1 MGRFSWSGDRGKAAA
16 ACVLVGA
23 LLMMGAPAGAQT
35 SAQAPLGAGG
45 QVQGSLAAMT
55 TRAHAIT
62 AQPGDMVRGSLTGA
76 SMRLVLTNAEGKR
89 ERVLAT
95 GVGELQEFVFV
106 AGPNPPY
113 ALEVRAPVAG
123 TYGLRVTEVVTR
135 AEQVPP
141 PEVIDSPRIRALQQ
155 ALAAGGST
163 EAFWAEVQQRG
174 TPLVEADAEPAKDGT
189 VRVTFVWRGAQRN
202 AWLFGAPSGNHE
214 QLTRL
219 GTSDVWYRSYR
230 VPAGTRLGYK
240 LAPDVPELNA
250 APMVRRRAILA
261 TAQRDPFNARSFPD
275 RPIDIYAGESVFEL
289 ADAPPQTWVAERPG
303 VPKGT
308 VEPHRITSQALG
320 NTRDVALYRPVG
332 WQPGASGNA
341 LLVVFDGDTYQKE
354 VPTPTIL
361 DNLIAAGEL
370 PPMAAILISNPSRQ
384 ARGDE
389 LPPNPA
395 FARFLATE
403 LMPWAR
409 SQGVAAAPARTVV
422 AGASYGGLAAAYL
435 GLQHPEWFGNVY
447 SQSGS
452 FWWSTPGQEPSSL
465 TRDYVQAPVKPV
477 RFYLEAGLFEGNRTG
492 QIGILESTR
501 HLRDVLRAKG
511 YSVQHR
517 EYAAGHDYLHWRGTL
532 ATGLTA
538 LLGKKA
544 AE

>member
-1 MGRFSWSGDRGKAAA
+1 MGRFPWGGGVGGAAA
-16 ACVLVGA
+16 ACVLVGT
-23 LLMMGAPAGAQT
+23 LLMDSAGAQT
-35 SAQAPLGAGG
+35 PADAPLGAGG

-55 TRAHAIT
+55 TRAHGIT

-76 SMRLVLTNAEGKR
+76 GMRLVLTNAEGKR

-95 GVGELQEFVFV
+95 GVGGLQEFVWV

-123 TYGLRVTEVVTR
+123 SYSLRVTEVVTR
-135 AEQVPP
+135 AQQVPP
-141 PEVIDSPRIRALQQ
+141 PEVIESPRIRALQQ

-163 EAFWAEVQQRG
+163 DAFWVEVQGRG
-174 TPLVEADAEPAKDGT
+174 TPLVEADAEPPKDGT
-189 VRVTFVWRGAQRN
+189 VRVTFLWRGAQRN
-202 AWLFGAPSGNHE
+202 AWLFGAPSGNHDP
-214 QLTRL
+214 LARL
-219 GTSDVWYRSYR
+219 GDSDVWYRSYR

-250 APMVRRRAILA
+250 SPMVRRRAILA

-275 RPIDIYAGESVFEL
+275 RPIDIFAGESVFEL
-289 ADAPPQTWVAERPG
+289 PDAPPQPWVAERPG
-303 VPKGT
+303 VPKGV
-308 VEPHRITSQALG
+308 VEPHRIISQALG
-320 NTRDVALYRPVG
+320 NTRDVALYRPAS

-341 LLVVFDGDTYQKE
+341 LLVLFDGDTYQKE

-389 LPPNPA
+389 LPPHPA

-409 SQGVAAAPARTVV
+409 SQGVAAAPTRTVV
-422 AGASYGGLAAAYL
+422 AGASYGGLAAAYA

-452 FWWSTPGQEPSSL
+452 FWWSAPGQEPSSL
-465 TRDYVQAPVKPV
+465 TRDYVQTPVRPV

-492 QIGILESTR
+492 QVGILESTR

-511 YSVQHR
+511 YAVQHR

>member
-1 MGRFSWSGDRGKAAA
+1 MGRFSWGGGAAFA
-16 ACVLVGA
+16 ATAGVLAGTL
-23 LLMMGAPAGAQT
+23 LLMASAGAQA
-35 SAQAPLGAGG
+35 SADVPLGAGG

-55 TRAHAIT
+55 TRAHGIT
-62 AQPGDMVRGSLTGA
+62 AQPGDLVRGNLTGA

-95 GVGELQEFVFV
+95 GVGELREFVFV
-106 AGPNPPY
+106 TGPNPPY

-123 TYGLRVTEVVTR
+123 SYGLRVTEVVTR
-135 AEQVPP
+135 AQQVPP
-141 PEVIDSPRIRALQQ
+141 PEVIESPRIRALQQ
-155 ALAAGGST
+155 SLAAGGT
-163 EAFWAEVQQRG
+163 TDAFWAEVRERG

-219 GTSDVWYRSYR
+219 GDSDVWYRSYR

-289 ADAPPQTWVAERPG
+289 PDAPPQPWVTERPG

-308 VEPHRITSQALG
+308 VEPHRISSQALG
-320 NTRDVALYRPVG
+320 NTRDVALYRPAG

-341 LLVVFDGDTYQKE
+341 LLVLFDGDTYQKE
-354 VPTPTIL
+354 VPTPVIL

-403 LMPWAR
+403 LMPWAH

-422 AGASYGGLAAAYL
+422 AGASYGGLAAAYA

-452 FWWSTPGQEPSSL
+452 FWWGAPGQEPSSL
-465 TRDYVQAPVKPV
+465 TRDYVLAPVRPV

-492 QIGILESTR
+492 QVGILESTR

-511 YSVQHR
+511 YAVQHR

-538 LLGKKA
+538 LLGTKA

>member
-1 MGRFSWSGDRGKAAA
+1 MGRFSWGGGAAFA
-16 ACVLVGA
+16 ATAGVLAGTL
-23 LLMMGAPAGAQT
+23 LLMASAGAQA
-35 SAQAPLGAGG
+35 SADVPLGAGG

-55 TRAHAIT
+55 TRAHGIT
-62 AQPGDMVRGSLTGA
+62 AQPGDLLRGNLMGA

-106 AGPNPPY
+106 TGPNPPY

-123 TYGLRVTEVVTR
+123 SYGLRVTEVITR
-135 AEQVPP
+135 AQQVPP
-141 PEVIDSPRIRALQQ
+141 PEVIESPRIRALQQ
-155 ALAAGGST
+155 SLAAGGST
-163 EAFWAEVQQRG
+163 DAFWAEVQGRG
-174 TPLVEADAEPAKDGT
+174 APLVEADAEPAKDGT

-219 GTSDVWYRSYR
+219 GDSDVWYRSYR

-289 ADAPPQTWVAERPG
+289 PDAPPQPWVTERPG

-320 NTRDVALYRPVG
+320 NTRDVALYRPAG

-341 LLVVFDGDTYQKE
+341 LLVLFDGDTYQKE
-354 VPTPTIL
+354 VPTPVIL

-409 SQGVAAAPARTVV
+409 NQGVAAAPARTVV
-422 AGASYGGLAAAYL
+422 AGASYGGLAAAYA

-452 FWWSTPGQEPSSL
+452 FWWGAPGQEPSSL
-465 TRDYVQAPVKPV
+465 TRDYVLAPVRPV

-492 QIGILESTR
+492 QVGILESTR

-511 YSVQHR
+511 YAVQHR

-532 ATGLTA
+532 ATGLTS

-544 AE
+544 AAQ